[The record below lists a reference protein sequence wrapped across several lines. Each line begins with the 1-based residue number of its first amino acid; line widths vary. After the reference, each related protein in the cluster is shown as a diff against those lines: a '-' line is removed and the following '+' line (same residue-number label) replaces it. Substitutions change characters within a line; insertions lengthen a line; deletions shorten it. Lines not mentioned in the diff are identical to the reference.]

1 MDGLDHLDID
11 RELTNQADSFV
22 KQSGRL
28 FSPEDEI
35 QNLQSRI
42 PSKSVLQGALF
53 GSELPEKFALAQLH
67 EQESQGGEKKSSA
80 EMTEVDANVAFEFG
94 FQNYAGLFAPK
105 SNTLNEKDILR
116 LSSLSSSG
124 TTGDSGEFRIGS
136 HCDAFGRIIHLNGT
150 QDSIAEVLAEGEGS
164 DSDLSLPA
172 LNFPSLHVASYTGN
186 LRDFTPPDSSSFSSV
201 GLGGSFTLDSLTNPD
216 ESATGQ
222 NWVHLIQNNWISP
235 LQWSFTETFV
245 AVYDFSDSAS
255 DSGDLEDL
263 EEGRSEN
270 SGDGNP
276 EPNGDEETGLDA
288 SGDWQVSGTASRR
301 GMIRFSITIS
311 QGIISS
317 SAAGIAWVISLSYR
331 DRITVEV
338 NAGGNAA
345 FTPSESNS
353 SNADGDSGGSPESGT
368 SGDNGGSD
376 SEPEYPDD
384 FSASSSWNV
393 GLSTMVSSNG
403 TVSLSVIPAV
413 GAGEIPELAV
423 TAAVSSGLNGNS
435 RLNYTWNA
443 ASQSGNLSLPDLP
456 AGAGENPLSRCP
468 PGGDGDPFGVV
479 EGTGFAS
486 MAGGQG
492 VGTAGG
498 GVSGE
503 MTFTGSVRN
512 GEFVSVLGE
521 GSSEVVGDSG
531 DTSNSFQLDLG
542 RYHRVVP
549 TANGSITTTFVY
561 KSNWAGDGNDDGDG
575 ADNSSSELSLGE
587 NGAGQVANDGEDEV
601 NSDGKD
607 NGKQFEDLF
616 AERIVLDG
624 LNVDDLRTHEGTPFA
639 GVIDYNIWD
648 YKDRTTIKFR
658 SDTTGEGLGTVE
670 AFVAGDLPETAK
682 INTSIEGERTSK
694 FTYESEI
701 ISNGRWRVNYDAPAG
716 TYRKLDDDWSIGWT
730 LIIDTKTTGEGNAE
744 SQLQSNG
751 SVNWQFDATVAT
763 EVDVDYKYHEYREI
777 ENEESDADGM
787 LTVKAGDYTRRA
799 ELVGGIDSTAQINGN
814 GNTGVDGVGA
824 VSNITTNTTSTN
836 NGDTEVAIEVEISD
850 PTDPYFWPSWDVF
863 SPTQIEEM
871 LNGMFS
877 APDETGNTVEG
888 DGGSDGQ
895 GDDGLGN
902 GSRFWFDDPDDLG
915 SNSQQ
920 HLRAGRMAR
929 DLGLLG
935 TQRHLEAAHGAK
947 QMQSTFANATPG
959 VGAVL
964 GAVDGANGED
974 SVTGEKLTYF
984 QRGMGLLAAV
994 PFVGGM
1000 VKTTGRVAKASRA
1013 VDKVADAIGHAPVRT
1028 AADDV
1033 LGQVDKVFLERLRL
1047 GSRVEVPAGTTG
1059 IRKLMSDISVVTGN
1073 EVALI
1078 RDKFG
1083 TRWLAQGGPNELI
1096 LPPNTVRVI
1105 AHTHPQ
1111 GSLRLSGADL
1121 KAFSNPLR
1129 QNQRS
1134 TVLIS
1139 PREDFGV
1146 RVPIPR
1152 NGGQ

>member
-1 MDGLDHLDID
+1 MDGLNLDVD
-11 RELTNQADSFV
+11 REFTSQADSFV

-35 QNLQSRI
+35 RNLQSKI

-53 GSELPEKFALAQLH
+53 GSELSEKAALAQLH
-67 EQESQGGEKKSSA
+67 EQESQGGEKTSSA
-80 EMTEVDANVAFEFG
+80 EMTEVDANLAFEFG

-116 LSSLSSSG
+116 LSSLSASG
-124 TTGDSGEFRIGS
+124 TTGDSREFRIGS
-136 HCDAFGRIIHLNGT
+136 HCDAFGRIIHSNGP
-150 QDSIAEVLAEGEGS
+150 QGSIAEFLAEGEGS
-164 DSDLSLPA
+164 DSDLSLPS

-201 GLGGSFTLDSLTNPD
+201 GLGGSFTLDSLTTPD

-222 NWVHLIQNNWISP
+222 NWVHLKENNWISP
-235 LQWSFTETFV
+235 LQWSFTESFV

-270 SGDGNP
+270 SSDGNP
-276 EPNGDEETGLDA
+276 EPDGDEESGLDA

-311 QGIISS
+311 QGMIS
-317 SAAGIAWVISLSYR
+317 SAAAGVAWVISLSYR

-353 SNADGDSGGSPESGT
+353 SNGEGDSGGSSEYGT
-368 SGDNGGSD
+368 SGDSGGSD
-376 SEPEYPDD
+376 SEPEFPDD

-393 GLSTMVSSNG
+393 GLSTMVTSNG
-403 TVSLSVIPAV
+403 VVSLSVIPAV
-413 GAGEIPELAV
+413 GLGEIPELAIS
-423 TAAVSSGLNGNS
+423 AAVSSELNGNS
-435 RLNYTWNA
+435 RVNYTWNA

-456 AGAGENPLSRCP
+456 AGPGENPLSRCP

-512 GEFVSVLGE
+512 GEFVSLLGE

-531 DTSNSFQLDLG
+531 DTSSSFQLDLG
-542 RYHRVVP
+542 RHHKVVP

-561 KSNWAGDGNDDGDG
+561 KSNWAGDGNDNGDG

-587 NGAGQVANDGEDEV
+587 NGVGQIANDGEDDV
-601 NSDGKD
+601 NSNRED

-639 GVIDYNIWD
+639 GVIDYDIWD

-670 AFVAGDLPETAK
+670 AFVAGDLPETAQ

-787 LTVKAGDYTRRA
+787 LTIKAGNYTRRA
-799 ELVGGIDSTAQINGN
+799 ELVGGTDSTAQINGN

-836 NGDTEVAIEVEISD
+836 NGDTEVAIEVEIVNSD
-850 PTDPYFWPSWDVF
+850 PADPYVWPSWDVF

-871 LNGMFS
+871 LNGTFS
-877 APDETGNTVEG
+877 APDETGNTLEG

-902 GSRFWFDDPDDLG
+902 GSRFWFDDPDDSG

-974 SVTGEKLTYF
+974 SITGEKLTYF
-984 QRGMGLLAAV
+984 QRGLGLLAAV
-994 PFVGGM
+994 PVVGGM
-1000 VKTTGRVAKASRA
+1000 VKSTGRVAKTTRA
-1013 VDKVADAIGHAPVRT
+1013 VDKVADTIGHTRNSI
-1028 AADDV
+1028 ADV
-1033 LGQVDKVFLERLRL
+1033 STLKGRQLASEF
-1047 GSRVEVPAGTTG
+1047 
-1059 IRKLMSDISVVTGN
+1059 TGN
-1073 EVALI
+1073 QIKRFRREMQ
-1078 RDKFG
+1078 G
-1083 TRWLAQGGPNELI
+1083 QGGYGDFPPIKIAEIDGKKIIIDGHHRARAAGSAGIKNVPVEI
-1096 LPPNTVRVI
+1096 FDLPPDVARKYFQQ
-1105 AHTHPQ
+1105 AAEAAEKLGLP
-1111 GSLRLSGADL
+1111 
-1121 KAFSNPLR
+1121 F
-1129 QNQRS
+1129 
-1134 TVLIS
+1134 
-1139 PREDFGV
+1139 
-1146 RVPIPR
+1146 
-1152 NGGQ
+1152 